1 MSEYKKENN
10 VKIREFLSYLRYEK
24 GNSEN
29 TIKSY
34 EKDLKFFSNE
44 IDKDFESTTEDDLIN
59 YIDKM
64 NKEMKRNSVL
74 RKISAIKSFYK
85 FCFIN
90 KILTNDPTA
99 MLKNMKREKRLPEV
113 LSMKEIKDILDNCN
127 NSPEGQRDRLII
139 KLLVA
144 TGARISEVL
153 NLEIK
158 DVENQDYEF
167 IRVLGKG
174 SKYRLIPMYPELGM
188 EIKKYIAIDRKEL
201 KQEEKNYKLFPNTRR
216 ENFWKRLKIISKN
229 AQVNKNV
236 YPHIF
241 RHSIATALLENGA
254 DIRIVQEILGHVNIS
269 TTEIYT
275 HVEKSRL
282 KKIYNEIKIGD
293 EE

>member
-201 KQEEKNYKLFPNTRR
+201 KQ
-216 ENFWKRLKIISKN
+216 
-229 AQVNKNV
+229 
-236 YPHIF
+236 
-241 RHSIATALLENGA
+241 
-254 DIRIVQEILGHVNIS
+254 
-269 TTEIYT
+269 
-275 HVEKSRL
+275 
-282 KKIYNEIKIGD
+282 
-293 EE
+293 

>member
-127 NSPEGQRDRLII
+127 NSPEGQE
-139 KLLVA
+139 
-144 TGARISEVL
+144 TG
-153 NLEIK
+153 
-158 DVENQDYEF
+158 
-167 IRVLGKG
+167 
-174 SKYRLIPMYPELGM
+174 
-188 EIKKYIAIDRKEL
+188 
-201 KQEEKNYKLFPNTRR
+201 
-216 ENFWKRLKIISKN
+216 
-229 AQVNKNV
+229 
-236 YPHIF
+236 
-241 RHSIATALLENGA
+241 
-254 DIRIVQEILGHVNIS
+254 
-269 TTEIYT
+269 
-275 HVEKSRL
+275 
-282 KKIYNEIKIGD
+282 
-293 EE
+293 